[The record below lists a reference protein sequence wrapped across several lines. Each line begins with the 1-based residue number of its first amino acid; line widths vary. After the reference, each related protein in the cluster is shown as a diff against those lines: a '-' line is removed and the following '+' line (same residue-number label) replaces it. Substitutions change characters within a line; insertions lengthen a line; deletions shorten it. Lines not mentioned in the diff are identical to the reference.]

1 MSDALTMEALARLV
15 PVGSRVL
22 DLGCGSGRLLARLKR
37 KGHRRLVGVEL
48 DEQKILA
55 CICRGLDVVQADLNK
70 GLRTFADQ
78 QFDCVVLSQ
87 TLQAVLDVEGVI
99 DCHGVCFQERKHV
112 PTAMCTRV
120 GGRTES
126 SMGEVSGAAVHSVQ
140 SRSMN
145 LG

>member
-1 MSDALTMEALARLV
+1 MEGSDNTAFGRVRYSPVRQLRRLYF
-15 PVGSRVL
+15 
-22 DLGCGSGRLLARLKR
+22 LKR
-37 KGHRRLVGVEL
+37 NVHQKRDLAGV
-48 DEQKILA
+48 
-55 CICRGLDVVQADLNK
+55 
-70 GLRTFADQ
+70 
-78 QFDCVVLSQ
+78 
-87 TLQAVLDVEGVI
+87 DVEGVI